1 MPVAVGVAVEVAV
14 AVGVGVGGWNVNL
27 GVGVAGDGEAAGC
40 DGDRFTLVGETDAAA
55 AGGGALLDGG
65 VLMAGD
71 SPEGAPL
78 GVPVSPVAVALA
90 EPDEPLVPAAADCG
104 ECDPVSASTVTIPV
118 AMIATRTP
126 TAAAAPDSANIRRRG
141 ARIAWGKP
149 LGRNGPALCVTSRR
163 YDSVS
168 GPESAHSCSTSS
180 RSSAGSAASGAMP

>member
-1 MPVAVGVAVEVAV
+1 MAELRGRLNRGGGGNDSYAGGVDVDGGVGVPVAVDVAVEV
-14 AVGVGVGGWNVNL
+14 AVGVGVGEWNVNL
-27 GVGVAGDGEAAGC
+27 GVGVAGDGETAGC

-55 AGGGALLDGG
+55 TGGGALLDGG

-78 GVPVSPVAVALA
+78 GVPASPVAVALA
-90 EPDEPLVPAAADCG
+90 EPGEPLVPAAADRG
-104 ECDPVSASTVTIPV
+104 ECDPVSASTATIPV

-149 LGRNGPALCVTSRR
+149 LGRNGPAPCVTSRR
-163 YDSVS
+163 
-168 GPESAHSCSTSS
+168 
-180 RSSAGSAASGAMP
+180 